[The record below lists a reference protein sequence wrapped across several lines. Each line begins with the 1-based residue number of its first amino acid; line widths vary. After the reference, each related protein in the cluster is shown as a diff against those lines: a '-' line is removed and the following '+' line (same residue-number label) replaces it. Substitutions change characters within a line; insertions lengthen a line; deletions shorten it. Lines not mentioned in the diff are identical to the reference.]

1 MSEAAINSE
10 LMLFQ
15 LPQVQRG
22 VEYTQWMDIRPI
34 NSITSNGSI
43 DIQFKASGAQYIDL
57 QRSRIYAKVKI
68 TKSDGSALTAKEN
81 NKVGLINNGLHSLF
95 SQVDVYFQQK
105 LVSTSGNN
113 YPYKAMFDTLLN
125 YSGESQSSQLQT
137 QLFYKDTGTMS
148 ASNSNTGL
156 SKRIELGQLS
166 KAIDMEGAVYADV
179 FQLSKYLLNEV
190 DVRVKL
196 YQSKPEFRL
205 MNKDI
210 IDTKTTYTVEV
221 LDVKLKVAMVGISPE
236 VLTSH
241 AKLLADNP
249 AIYPLTRTELKTFTV
264 AQGQFNASLD
274 DIFQGKIPNRLVVA
288 MVKSEAYSGNTLNN
302 PFKFDHFKFDF
313 MCLYANGQ
321 SVPSKALQ
329 PDFDEGN
336 YVECYQTLISGLGL
350 EGVNAGL
357 FCDRKEYASGYTIV
371 IFDLA
376 SEVSEAD
383 VQAQDKKGNLQFE
396 VRFKAALEQSIN
408 IILYASFSGEIHID
422 QARTVQLK

>member
-22 VEYTQWMDIRPI
+22 VEYTQWMDIQPI

-43 DIQFKASGAQYIDL
+43 DIQFKASGTQCIDL

-125 YSGESQSSQLQT
+125 YSEESQSTQLQT

-148 ASNSNTGL
+148 TSNSNTGL
-156 SKRIELGQLS
+156 SERIELAQLS
-166 KAIDMEGAVYADV
+166 KDIDMEGALYADV
-179 FQLSKYLLNEV
+179 FQLSKYPLNEV
-190 DVRVKL
+190 DMRVKL

-205 MNKDI
+205 MNKDV
-210 IDTKTTYTVEV
+210 IDTKMTYTVEV

-249 AIYPLTRTELKTFTV
+249 TIYPLTRTELKTFTV

-288 MVKSEAYSGNTLNN
+288 MVKSEAYSGNTLSN
-302 PFKFDHFKFDF
+302 PFKFEP
-313 MCLYANGQ
+313 L
-321 SVPSKALQ
+321 
-329 PDFDEGN
+329 
-336 YVECYQTLISGLGL
+336 
-350 EGVNAGL
+350 
-357 FCDRKEYASGYTIV
+357 
-371 IFDLA
+371 
-376 SEVSEAD
+376 
-383 VQAQDKKGNLQFE
+383 
-396 VRFKAALEQSIN
+396 
-408 IILYASFSGEIHID
+408 
-422 QARTVQLK
+422 